1 MLIYLLRHGQTE
13 YNAQKRYQGQR
24 DIPLSAAGIA
34 QLRQADFAP
43 EVVYVTPLQR
53 TAQTARVFF
62 PGAKLIPV
70 DGLKEMNFGRFEGQT
85 FVQVE
90 QDPEYLAWVQENEHA
105 AHRTGSA
112 GAISAT
118 GCAKRWPTSLTKPL
132 PKGRSGWSSWP
143 MAAPRWPHWSGLACP
158 AAAFPTGAAPR
169 GRLCAGYPGL
179 AGAAHPAPGGDRAVH
194 KGERMMEQGLLHLY
208 WGDGKGKT
216 TAHGPCP
223 PRTGQRQTGCHRAVP
238 QGRAERRDP
247 SAGPAGGK
255 NLPGQ
260 GRQKFVFQMN
270 EAEKAAARAVQNET

>member
-24 DIPLSAAGIA
+24 DIPPFRRRHRPAAAGRFCTGGG
-34 QLRQADFAP
+34 LCH
-43 EVVYVTPLQR
+43 PLQR

-105 AHRTGSA
+105 AHPDGER
-112 GAISAT
+112 
-118 GCAKRWPTSLTKPL
+118 
-132 PKGRSGWSSWP
+132 RSDFCNRVCKTLADLIDKALAEGQERLVIVAHGGTQ
-143 MAAPRWPHWSGLACP
+143 MAALERFGVPRRSFHDWCGPQ
-158 AAAFPTGAAPR
+158 R
-169 GRLCAGYPGL
+169 GRLCAGCPGL
-179 AGAAHPAPGGDRAVH
+179 AGAAYPAPGGDRAVH

-216 TAHGPCP
+216 TAAMGLAL
-223 PRTGQRQTGCHRAVP
+223 RALGSGKRVVIVQFLKGGQSSEILCW
-238 QGRAERRDP
+238 P
-247 SAGPAGGK
+247 SWE
-255 NLPGQ
+255 
-260 GRQKFVFQMN
+260 QKFSG
-270 EAEKAAARAVQNET
+270 ARAGRSSCSR

>member
-105 AHRTGSA
+105 AHPDGERRSDFCNRVCKTLADLIDKALAEGQERLVIVAHGGTQMAALERFGVPRRAGMRADRPQGPAVDAGCRRLLHRNEMLPPPLSEGHQGAQRHRILKNARRTTAFSGPPGVFVFMISRLAASRPRASA
-112 GAISAT
+112 ALRMSAT
-118 GCAKRWPTSLTKPL
+118 A
-132 PKGRSGWSSWP
+132 
-143 MAAPRWPHWSGLACP
+143 
-158 AAAFPTGAAPR
+158 
-169 GRLCAGYPGL
+169 
-179 AGAAHPAPGGDRAVH
+179 
-194 KGERMMEQGLLHLY
+194 
-208 WGDGKGKT
+208 
-216 TAHGPCP
+216 
-223 PRTGQRQTGCHRAVP
+223 
-238 QGRAERRDP
+238 
-247 SAGPAGGK
+247 
-255 NLPGQ
+255 
-260 GRQKFVFQMN
+260 
-270 EAEKAAARAVQNET
+270 

>member
-105 AHRTGSA
+105 AHPDGAGHVVQHDVPEAQRGRGGRGDGSGGAAQHGPHAGDELHDAERLAQVVVRTVVQPLDDVDLAGFGRDHNDRQRAGSRVVPQLGQDLIAVLVRQHHVQNDQLGPGLVQRRPKA
-112 GAISAT
+112 GAV
-118 GCAKRWPTSLTKPL
+118 
-132 PKGRSGWSSWP
+132 
-143 MAAPRWPHWSGLACP
+143 LA
-158 AAAFPTGAAPR
+158 
-169 GRLCAGYPGL
+169 
-179 AGAAHPAPGGDRAVH
+179 
-194 KGERMMEQGLLHLY
+194 
-208 WGDGKGKT
+208 
-216 TAHGPCP
+216 
-223 PRTGQRQTGCHRAVP
+223 
-238 QGRAERRDP
+238 
-247 SAGPAGGK
+247 AGG
-255 NLPGQ
+255 LVTVGLQ
-260 GRQKFVFQMN
+260 GILFQF
-270 EAEKAAARAVQNET
+270 ADAGVILSLIHI

>member
-105 AHRTGSA
+105 AH
-112 GAISAT
+112 
-118 GCAKRWPTSLTKPL
+118 P
-132 PKGRSGWSSWP
+132 
-143 MAAPRWPHWSGLACP
+143 
-158 AAAFPTGAAPR
+158 
-169 GRLCAGYPGL
+169 
-179 AGAAHPAPGGDRAVH
+179 D
-194 KGERMMEQGLLHLY
+194 GERRS
-208 WGDGKGKT
+208 DFCNRVCKT
-216 TAHGPCP
+216 LADLIDKALAEGQERLVIVAHGGGGLPLAVAPVKMQQALFHHPFSLVYCTVST
-223 PRTGQRQTGCHRAVP
+223 RCRMCCSGQSRA
-238 QGRAERRDP
+238 
-247 SAGPAGGK
+247 SS
-255 NLPGQ
+255 
-260 GRQKFVFQMN
+260 
-270 EAEKAAARAVQNET
+270 T

>member
-105 AHRTGSA
+105 AHPDGER
-112 GAISAT
+112 
-118 GCAKRWPTSLTKPL
+118 
-132 PKGRSGWSSWP
+132 RSDFCNRVCKTLADLIDKALAEGQERLVIVAHGGTQ
-143 MAAPRWPHWSGLACP
+143 MAALELFGVPRRTQMAAMERYALPRRDYYAWCGPNAGGYVLDARDWP
-158 AAAFPTGAAPR
+158 
-169 GRLCAGYPGL
+169 
-179 AGAAHPAPGGDRAVH
+179 
-194 KGERMMEQGLLHLY
+194 EQHILHLVE
-208 WGDGKGKT
+208 T
-216 TAHGPCP
+216 
-223 PRTGQRQTGCHRAVP
+223 
-238 QGRAERRDP
+238 
-247 SAGPAGGK
+247 
-255 NLPGQ
+255 
-260 GRQKFVFQMN
+260 
-270 EAEKAAARAVQNET
+270 VQYTKENG